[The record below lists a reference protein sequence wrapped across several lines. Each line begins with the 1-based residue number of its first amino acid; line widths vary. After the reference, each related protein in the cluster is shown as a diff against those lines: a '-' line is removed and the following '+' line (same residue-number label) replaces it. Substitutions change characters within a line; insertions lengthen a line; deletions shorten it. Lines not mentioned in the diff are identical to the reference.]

1 MYTANVEI
9 IKSSYDDNRPTTY
22 DYLRPNAFRFVV
34 KDLPH
39 TSYTCQSANLPAIQL
54 GFAQQPTPFVD
65 LPVIGDKI
73 NFGEFVIRFIISEDM
88 SNYLELYYWLFALG
102 FPKNYSQYPDFVAKR
117 QNRFPF
123 FVTKTDPLGRVNSK
137 NTDRLAYSDAT
148 LTILDSTNNPKTNI
162 IFYDIFPTS
171 VEALDFD
178 LTSSVV
184 PYFVGIASFK
194 YKLFEIET
202 L

>member
-1 MYTANVEI
+1 MYTANVSI
-9 IKSSYDDNRPTTY
+9 LKSTYEDNLPTTY

-39 TSYTCQSANLPAIQL
+39 VSYTCQSANLPALQI
-54 GFAQQPTPFVD
+54 GFAVQPTPFVD
-65 LPVIGDKI
+65 LPILGDKL
-73 NFGEFVIRFIISEDM
+73 NYGEFVIRFLISEDM
-88 SNYLELYYWLFALG
+88 SNYLELYYWLVAIG
-102 FPKNYSQYPDFVAKR
+102 FPKNHSQYTEFISKR

-123 FVTKTDPLGRVNSK
+123 LVTKTDPLGRVNSK
-137 NTDRLAYSDAT
+137 QTDRLAYSDAT

-194 YKLFEIET
+194 YKYFEIEP

>member
-1 MYTANVEI
+1 MYTANIEL

-39 TSYTCQSANLPAIQL
+39 ISYTCQSANLPAVQL

-88 SNYLELYYWLFALG
+88 SNYLELYYWLIALG
-102 FPKNYSQYPDFVAKR
+102 FPKNYSQYSDFVAKR

-123 FVTKTDPLGRVNSK
+123 FVSRKDELGKVNSK
-137 NTDRLAYSDAT
+137 NTDSLAYSDAT

-194 YKLFEIET
+194 YKLFEIEP